1 MSDMKLFR
9 VEGRAVA
16 EMPGRTAGLERDIQR
31 LVEANSEELLG
42 VRFLESEYPAGQ
54 DGGIIDTLGIDENHR
69 PVIIEYKRRSN
80 PNIINQG
87 LSYLNW
93 LMDHRSAFSLRVR
106 DTYGREVAEG
116 VDWRN
121 PRLLCIAGGFSK
133 QDTDAVRQMGRAID
147 LIRYALY
154 DDDVLLLEL
163 AHAAQI
169 ERHAAAAAERT
180 PGADPEAPSPLQRL
194 RGQASERLLQL
205 LQALTESLLALG
217 EDARMT
223 EVANYYAFARM
234 KNFACVRIN
243 PQLDRL
249 VVTVKVD
256 PDTAPLEEG
265 FSRDMRGIGHLGT
278 GDLAIYITD
287 ADALEKAQPLL
298 ARSYEAS

>member
-1 MSDMKLFR
+1 MSDMRLFR
-9 VEGRAVA
+9 VEGRTVA
-16 EMPGRTAGLERDIQR
+16 EMPGRTAGLERDIQS

-93 LMDHRSAFSLRVR
+93 LMEHRSAFSLRVR
-106 DTYGREVAEG
+106 DTYGREIAEG

-169 ERHAAAAAERT
+169 ERHASAAEPT
-180 PGADPEAPSPLQRL
+180 LGADTQAPSSLQRL

-205 LQALTESLLALG
+205 LQSLTDSLLSLG
-217 EDARMT
+217 EDTRMT
-223 EVANYYAFARM
+223 EVENYYAFIRM

-256 PDTAPLEEG
+256 PDTVTLEEG

-278 GDLAIYITD
+278 GDLAIYVTD
-287 ADALEKAQPLL
+287 ADSLVKAQPLL
-298 ARSYEAS
+298 ARSYGAS